1 MFKLN
6 VLVAAALAASLAGC
20 GGGGG
25 SAGTNTS
32 GSSPAPI
39 VETPED
45 IVVFVAGADV
55 PIPQNVFFP
64 AWGFPPAS
72 VTVPVIEA

>member
-1 MFKLN
+1 MAARS
-6 VLVAAALAASLAGC
+6 VLKTRDDLSMVYTPGVARVCEA
-20 GGGGG
+20 
-25 SAGTNTS
+25 
-32 GSSPAPI
+32 I
-39 VETPED
+39 VESPED

-72 VTVPVIEA
+72 VTVPVVGG